1 VLDVRVYRA
10 AFLPAVIALFV
21 VAFSLTDRPVG
32 LSSDL
37 AADAFDGVRAF
48 GPADPPRRDS
58 LRELAAS
65 FPHRRP
71 GSAGDR
77 ALAAR
82 VAGVF
87 GANGLR
93 VRVDSQRARTAAGTA
108 QLDTVV
114 GVRPG
119 LSSRRIVVM
128 AHRDALSSPA
138 AAELSGTAALLEL
151 ARVFKTRDL
160 SATLVLV
167 SSSGAGAGAAEGPA
181 LVAAVGGPV
190 DGLLILGDVAGT
202 QVRKPWVVTWSDG
215 KRMAPLG
222 LRRTVERAVRQE
234 VGAQAGGPRA
244 VGQWVRRAVPLTV
257 SEQGEP
263 AAAGLPAVLLQVSGE
278 QGPEAGQAIDQ
289 SILQEFGRAALRA
302 TTALETGVADAGA
315 DGEFSSDPDGIVTLR
330 RLLPDWAVRLLVGTL
345 LLPTMLAAIDAWFRA
360 RRRRLTLGRWL
371 GWTAALAVPFAL
383 AWAWTR
389 LLGLTSAVMAP
400 PAPVMPGV
408 VPLHGWAIAA
418 LLSSWL
424 VLALGWYYLRPALVR
439 AIGLARSPASEAAA
453 AAQGL
458 VLSVLVALVWLAN
471 PYAAALLLPAAH
483 IWLFAAAPG
492 AGQARAPRAVAVA
505 AGLALPAL
513 VAVHYMFALDIG
525 PVGLA
530 WLGWLAVAGGH
541 VSVPAALALSVF
553 GGCLGGVI
561 AVARTRRRVAA
572 QAAPEPIV
580 TRGPGGYAG
589 PGSLG
594 GTESALR
601 R

>member
-1 VLDVRVYRA
+1 MLDVRVYRA

-21 VAFSLTDRPVG
+21 VAFSLADRPAG

-37 AADAFDGVRAF
+37 APDAFNAVRAF

-58 LRELAAS
+58 LRELAAG

-77 ALAAR
+77 ALATR
-82 VAGVF
+82 VAGAF
-87 GANGLR
+87 GANGFR
-93 VRVDSQRARTAAGTA
+93 VRIRSHRSRTAAGSA
-108 QLDTVV
+108 ELQTVV

-167 SSSGAGAGAAEGPA
+167 SSSGGGSGAAEGDA
-181 LVAAVGGPV
+181 LVAAAGAPV
-190 DGLLILGDVAGT
+190 DAVLILGDLT
-202 QVRKPWVVTWSDG
+202 STHVRKPWVLTWSNG
-215 KRMAPLG
+215 AQMAPLG
-222 LRRTVERAVRQE
+222 LRRTIERAVRQE

-244 VGQWVRRAVPLTV
+244 IGQWARRAFPLTV

-278 QGPEAGQAIDQ
+278 PGPEAGEEIDQ
-289 SILQEFGRAALRA
+289 SIMEEFGRAALRA
-302 TTALETGVADAGA
+302 TTALETGAADESFA
-315 DGEFSSDPDGIVTLR
+315 DEPEGIVTLR

-345 LLPTMLAAIDAWFRA
+345 LAPTLLAAIDAWFRA
-360 RRRRLTLGRWL
+360 RRRRLALGRWL
-371 GWTAALAVPFAL
+371 GWAAVLSAPFAL

-389 LLGLTSAVMAP
+389 LLGLTGAVTAP
-400 PAPVMPGV
+400 PAPVLPGTV
-408 VPLHGWAIAA
+408 ALHGWAIAA
-418 LLSSWL
+418 LVSVPL
-424 VLALGWYYLRPALVR
+424 VFALAWFALRPPLLHAL
-439 AIGLARSPASEAAA
+439 GLARSPAGEGAAA
-453 AAQGL
+453 ALGL
-458 VLSVLVALVWLAN
+458 VLSVLVSLVWLAN

-483 IWLFAAAPG
+483 VWLFAAAPG
-492 AGQARAPRAVAVA
+492 AGGARAPRAVAVA

-513 VAVHYMFALDIG
+513 VAFHYALALDLG
-525 PVGLA
+525 PIGLA
-530 WLGWLAVAGGH
+530 WLGFLLVAGGH
-541 VSVPAALALSVF
+541 VSILAALALSAF
-553 GGCLGGVI
+553 GGCLAGVI